1 MLLLV
6 DSAFTKEERNL
17 VQGTAHDVEQKIH
30 AVSTDARE
38 SFHQ

>member
-17 VQGTAHDVEQKIH
+17 VQGTADDVEQKIH
-30 AVSTDARE
+30 AVLLMLEE